1 MQQMDPIKKRV
12 KICPIWFFEIKFPRL
27 MNGIFFVELNKPG
40 DKIDQELSKMSKNY
54 QQKPTS
60 VQLN

>member
-1 MQQMDPIKKRV
+1 MQQMGPIKKRV

-40 DKIDQELSKMSKNY
+40 DKIDQEMSKTSKNF
-54 QQKPTS
+54 QKKPTS
-60 VQLN
+60 MQLN